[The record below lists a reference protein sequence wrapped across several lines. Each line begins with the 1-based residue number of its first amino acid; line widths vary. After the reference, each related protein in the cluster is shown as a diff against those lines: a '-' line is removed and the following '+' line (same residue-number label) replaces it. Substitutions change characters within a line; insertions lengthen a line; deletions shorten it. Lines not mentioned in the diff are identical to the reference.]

1 MCIIYSILPD
11 GGLPLGYFPRV
22 TVMNDFTKALLL
34 DALKAALTAFASV
47 IVNAMMARYMP
58 PHFYNMN
65 GDEY

>member
-1 MCIIYSILPD
+1 
-11 GGLPLGYFPRV
+11 
-22 TVMNDFTKALLL
+22 MNDFTKALLL

-65 GDEY
+65 GDEYQ